1 MSCTLTVN
9 EALALLED
17 CLEGK
22 EGDNV
27 NIYLDSP
34 WCQVHA
40 DEDIADEDGA
50 VDSQSG
56 NQLQVP
62 CAVTITTARCGI
74 KTLLA
79 ESESKDEEYHCQ
91 VWYKDFTRRK

>member
-1 MSCTLTVN
+1 MSYTLTVN

-22 EGDNV
+22 EGDNI

-50 VDSQSG
+50 VDNQSG
-56 NQLQVP
+56 NQLQAT
-62 CAVTITTARCGI
+62 CTARCGK
-74 KTLLA
+74 KTLLE
-79 ESESKDEEYHCQ
+79 ESESKDEEYQ
-91 VWYKDFTRRK
+91 PTTSSSS